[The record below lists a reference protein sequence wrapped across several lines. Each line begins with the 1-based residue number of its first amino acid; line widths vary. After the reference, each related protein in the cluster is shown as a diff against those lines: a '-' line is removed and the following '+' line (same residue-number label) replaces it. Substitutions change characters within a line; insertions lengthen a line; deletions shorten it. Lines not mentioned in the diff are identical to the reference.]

1 MDLGRDSGWSR
12 TLDAGGGVSPSER
25 RNRGS
30 ESGTVIL
37 RGVIQ
42 TRRAQEATASQNIGG
57 GTRGDW
63 LSQVGDLSQ
72 LLVLTVGSV

>member
-1 MDLGRDSGWSR
+1 MNGAGPWTQAGEYRSPKEEIEAAKAEWRYYEELYQRDKHQR
-12 TLDAGGGVSPSER
+12 QPHKTF
-25 RNRGS
+25 
-30 ESGTVIL
+30 
-37 RGVIQ
+37 
-42 TRRAQEATASQNIGG
+42 GG